1 MIYIDKKNEPRGLKK
16 WKRKNNCKSYDDM
29 PSNIKR
35 KIRRKLLIEQGYV
48 CCFCGS
54 DIGIIKDEINYK
66 ICQMLPVKGK
76 KHNIRI
82 SHIIPRKIDKSR
94 ELDYNNMCASCD
106 SDKDK
111 TSKKSH
117 CDVRQ
122 KDRLLDITPLDRDC
136 LSYFVFS
143 LDGKIRPN
151 PQKTIEEQAKAQD
164 TINKLNLNIYKLKNR
179 RSQILQDTYNWLQQY
194 RDITSLKKL
203 LIKDKNGHFVPF
215 YFVPL
220 HYYGII

>member
-16 WKRKNNCKSYDDM
+16 WKRKNNYKHYDDM

-54 DIGIIKDEINYK
+54 EIGVIEDEINYK
-66 ICQMLPVKGK
+66 ICQMIPVKK
-76 KHNIRI
+76 KNHNIRI

-111 TSKKSH
+111 TLKNSH
-117 CDVRQ
+117 CDVKQ
-122 KDRLLDITPLDRDC
+122 KDKLLDITPLHRDC

-151 PQKTIEEQAKAQD
+151 PQKTIAEQIKAKE
-164 TINKLNLNIYKLKNR
+164 TIKKLNLNISKLKNR
-179 RSQILQDTYNWLQQY
+179 RSEILDEVQNQLQQSV
-194 RDITSLKKL
+194 DITPLKKL
-203 LIKDKNGHFVPF
+203 LIKDKKGHFAPF